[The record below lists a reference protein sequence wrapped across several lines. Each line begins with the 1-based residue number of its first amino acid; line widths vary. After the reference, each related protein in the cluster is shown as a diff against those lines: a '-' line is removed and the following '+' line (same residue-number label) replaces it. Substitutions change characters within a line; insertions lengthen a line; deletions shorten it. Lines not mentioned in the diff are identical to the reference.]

1 MTAEAIELSP
11 DRAART
17 MLPVLEVR
25 DLRKEFP
32 GTLALDDV
40 SLDVRRG
47 EIHALLGENGAG
59 KSTLIKCVCGA
70 YSPTAGEVRVDGRTA
85 SFTTPREALDAGIAV
100 VHQHFNL
107 VSTLNVAENLWLG
120 ERLPRRMGGLV
131 DWPRAHA
138 RARRTL
144 DYVGLDVATDA
155 PITSLRADQL
165 AMISIAKAVA
175 SDAKIIILDEPTT
188 ALLPHEVET
197 LFAQM
202 RRLAKEGH
210 SFLYVSHRL
219 AEVFEIA
226 DRATVLRDGRNAG
239 VFERAT
245 MDRAGVIEAIVGRR
259 GELSARKSGSHIRES
274 AAMETEG
281 LSGGVAEDVTL
292 TLRHGE
298 ILGVAG
304 LPGSGAE
311 DVLSLLFGRI
321 RRRAGTVRKGDL
333 DLRLRE
339 PAEAIAAGIA
349 FVPADRLAE
358 SVFHAE
364 SIRSNIT
371 MPSLARYLRDPVLR
385 LVNRGAESR
394 ASRAVAERMRVRMP
408 GIETAIDDLSGGNQ
422 QKVVLGRW
430 LSTGAQVF
438 LLNSPTAAVDV
449 GAKAEIYELIE
460 ELAGEGAGILF
471 ASTEL
476 EEYPVICDRVL
487 VFFRGRL
494 AGELKGEQVTEQ
506 NIMTLA
512 AGETLKNGCD

>member
-1 MTAEAIELSP
+1 
-11 DRAART
+11 
-17 MLPVLEVR
+17 
-25 DLRKEFP
+25 
-32 GTLALDDV
+32 
-40 SLDVRRG
+40 
-47 EIHALLGENGAG
+47 
-59 KSTLIKCVCGA
+59 
-70 YSPTAGEVRVDGRTA
+70 
-85 SFTTPREALDAGIAV
+85 
-100 VHQHFNL
+100 
-107 VSTLNVAENLWLG
+107 
-120 ERLPRRMGGLV
+120 
-131 DWPRAHA
+131 
-138 RARRTL
+138 
-144 DYVGLDVATDA
+144 
-155 PITSLRADQL
+155 
-165 AMISIAKAVA
+165 
-175 SDAKIIILDEPTT
+175 
-188 ALLPHEVET
+188 
-197 LFAQM
+197 
-202 RRLAKEGH
+202 
-210 SFLYVSHRL
+210 
-219 AEVFEIA
+219 IA

-385 LVNRGAESR
+385 LVNRRAESR

-430 LSTGAQVF
+430 LSAGAQVF

>member
-1 MTAEAIELSP
+1 MTAEATEFT
-11 DRAART
+11 RQEAAGSET
-17 MLPVLEVR
+17 PVLGVR
-25 DLRKEFP
+25 GLRKEFP

-40 SLDVRRG
+40 SLEVRRG

-70 YSPTAGEVRVDGRTA
+70 YAATAGEVRIESRPVNFA
-85 SFTTPREALDAGIAV
+85 TPRGAVEAGIAV

-107 VSTLNVAENLWLG
+107 VPTLNVAENLWLG
-120 ERLPRRMGGLV
+120 EDLPRRMGLV
-131 DWPRAHA
+131 DWPKAHA
-138 RARRTL
+138 RARDIL
-144 DYVGLDVATDA
+144 DYVGLDISTDA
-155 PITSLRADQL
+155 QITALRADHV

-197 LFAQM
+197 LFVQM
-202 RRLAKEGH
+202 RRLAQEGH

-239 VFERAT
+239 TFERAT
-245 MDRAGVIEAIVGRR
+245 MDRASVIEAIVGRR
-259 GELSARKSGSHIRES
+259 GELSGRKSGSHMRES
-274 AAMETEG
+274 VAMEAEG
-281 LSGGVAEDVTL
+281 LSGGGAENVSL
-292 TLRHGE
+292 TLHQGE

-311 DVLSLLFGRI
+311 DVLSLMFGRI
-321 RRRAGTVRKGDL
+321 RRRAGTIRKGEAE
-333 DLRLRE
+333 LRLQE
-339 PAEAIAAGIA
+339 PADAIAAGIA
-349 FVPADRLAE
+349 YVPADRLAE

-364 SIRSNIT
+364 SIRTNIT
-371 MPSLARYLRDPVLR
+371 MPSLARYLRDPILH
-385 LVNRGAESR
+385 LVNRAAEAR
-394 ASRAVAERMRVRMP
+394 EGKAVAERMRVRMP

-422 QKVVLGRW
+422 QKVILGRW

-438 LLNSPTAAVDV
+438 LLNAPTAAVDV
-449 GAKAEIYELIE
+449 GAKAEIYDLIE
-460 ELAGEGAGILF
+460 ELAGEGAAILF
-471 ASTEL
+471 TSTEL

-487 VFFRGRL
+487 VFFRGRV
-494 AGELKGEQVTEQ
+494 AGALTGDQVTEQ

-512 AGETLKNGCD
+512 AGGALDDGDD